1 MIDLDSQNKASQLLV
16 HGPVRGDHDLKDALR
31 IALRAGTSEAL
42 DELHQIIGKTGAGL
56 AALHHCGARHG
67 ETINWGDEFAELR
80 GELEKLSAVLP
91 GLADAAMPLLI
102 RLKAL
107 AGETAAE
114 RALPSHRS
122 FRPQQVLIHQGNLGF
137 IDFDGFCLAE
147 PALDIALFRA
157 TIKEMGINTSP
168 SHRQKDFEY
177 PSDAARMA
185 RLEQLNTIC
194 EIFLA
199 EYERVAPVSR
209 QRVALWEPLDLLTVV
224 LRCWTKV
231 KPHHLGHAMIL
242 LDAHLHAVDLQ

>member
-16 HGPVRGDHDLKDALR
+16 QGPVRGDHDLKDALR

-67 ETINWGDEFAELR
+67 ETINWEDEFAELR

-91 GLADAAMPLLI
+91 WLADAAMPLLI

-114 RALPSHRS
+114 PALPSHRS
-122 FRPQQVLIHQGNLGF
+122 FRPQQVLIHQGNIGF

-157 TIKEMGINTSP
+157 TIKEMASTHRHPIGRKISSTLAMQRAWLAWSNSIRSARFSLRSTS
-168 SHRQKDFEY
+168 
-177 PSDAARMA
+177 A
-185 RLEQLNTIC
+185 
-194 EIFLA
+194 
-199 EYERVAPVSR
+199 SR
-209 QRVALWEPLDLLTVV
+209 
-224 LRCWTKV
+224 RCRGSASRSGSRSTS
-231 KPHHLGHAMIL
+231 
-242 LDAHLHAVDLQ
+242 